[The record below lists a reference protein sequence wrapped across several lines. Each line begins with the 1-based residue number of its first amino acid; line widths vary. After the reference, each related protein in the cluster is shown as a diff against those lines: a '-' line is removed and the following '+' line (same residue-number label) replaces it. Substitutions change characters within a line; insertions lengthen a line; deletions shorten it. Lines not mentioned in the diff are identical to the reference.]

1 MKRGRPSP
9 GGAGKSGGG
18 TAKSKPITSF
28 FFKAPPKAP
37 AGGGASA
44 GAPPDD
50 DAPDAS
56 PSTATAEATP
66 AAKRR
71 REDDA
76 ADDANAVDISET
88 PDPRTAVKAS
98 TDAATPRMSAEEV
111 LEAIGPSDPDRHA
124 AFVEKLGR
132 RFIPREGG
140 RVYERAGVEAE
151 DEQDPRGDEG
161 GEAEGDERRRA
172 DEDAGQDDADEGGAR
187 RRRAGKIATSKASS
201 SVKLTPL
208 EEQVKKCK
216 ADHPGVLLLIEVGY
230 KFHFYGEDAEIAS
243 KVLNIFAYHPKDR
256 LYLTAS
262 VPVPRLHIY
271 VRRLVDAGHKVGV
284 IRQTETAA
292 LKAAGET
299 EGGKSG
305 VFERR
310 LVGLYTRSTLEAGAA
325 IASEA
330 STNDEGESAAAQD
343 GRTSAYLLCVAERPG
358 DENDDGSDRG
368 TRIGVAAIDASTGDV
383 RHDEFVDT
391 RMRPGLEARLL
402 LTSPQEVLVVEP
414 VSSATSKMIDAMYG
428 GSTSGVR
435 VERVARG
442 SGYEDGG
449 AAAAV
454 AAATTEFAARS
465 GGRSGGVGATS
476 AAGGNVC
483 DALNLPEQTTRAVAV
498 AFDWLRQF
506 GLDGVLLLAPAFRPM
521 SAAGEMSLAPN
532 VLRQLEMLRS
542 REDTHRG
549 SLLWLLGDGT
559 RTAAG
564 ARAIRRWVSHP
575 LTDGDAIRARLD
587 AVEEL
592 RTEADAGG
600 ALGTVLE
607 SLAKH
612 HGAARAAGKGGG
624 DVERYLGRIFHGTA
638 TPAELV
644 AALSAIGGFAKEVS
658 GSGGDSSGRM
668 RLTRELLAAACD
680 PAVVHTCDELLS
692 RVDVEAARAGRATAA
707 TVLLPDPVKFPELE
721 RTREA
726 VAAAGRALQDLLP
739 ALRQKIIDNS
749 RGGKPQGGKG
759 GLQLT
764 PRLTY
769 TSVRQGSS
777 QVEHLIELPDTLPG
791 IPTNW
796 IRVSTNKS
804 KKVVRYHPPEVL
816 DAAATLERSRERHSA
831 ACAAAW
837 RGFLRDDAAG
847 AFLELRAAVRAA
859 AGLDALA
866 SLASVARLD
875 GYVKPTLLPDDHPPT
890 IRFVDGRH
898 PTLEAV
904 LDPGSFVPN
913 SVDLRND
920 GVRALVVTGP
930 NMGGKSCFIRQV
942 ALLALMAQ
950 MGSYVPAAAAELT
963 VLDGVYTRM
972 GASDN
977 LAMGSSTFLEEMSE
991 CSSILRSATEKSLVV
1006 LDELGRGT
1014 STHDGVAVAH
1024 ATLDHIISDLKPMC
1038 LFVTHYPDVARDLA
1052 RKHRKHCDTRYP
1064 SYVEVDFSND
1074 ENGYEKDENG
1084 VTPGRIEFLYR
1095 LTPGVAHRSYGLNVA
1110 RMAGLPADVV
1120 AAAGAKAR
1128 EMEEAV
1134 AARAMA
1140 RDVARFGPEE
1150 VERRSLET
1158 IRLAEEAAAA
1168 MDAALAAAT
1177 PEEGAEIIRRAQA
1190 KVLAAMDA
1198 TDATD
1203 TS

>member
-44 GAPPDD
+44 GAPSDG
-50 DAPDAS
+50 APDAS

-71 REDDA
+71 REDEG
-76 ADDANAVDISET
+76 ADDANAVDTSET

-98 TDAATPRMSAEEV
+98 TDAAIPRMSAEEM

-151 DEQDPRGDEG
+151 DGDPRGDERG
-161 GEAEGDERRRA
+161 EGDERRRA

-187 RRRAGKIATSKASS
+187 RRRAGKVATSKASA

-310 LVGLYTRSTLEAGAA
+310 LVGLYTRSTLEAGVA
-325 IASEA
+325 IASET

-391 RMRPGLEARLL
+391 RMRPGLEARLI

-454 AAATTEFAARS
+454 AAATAEFAARS
-465 GGRSGGVGATS
+465 GGRSGGGGATP
-476 AAGGNVC
+476 AGGNVG

-506 GLDGVLLLAPAFRPM
+506 GLDGMLLLAPTFRPM
-521 SAAGEMSLAPN
+521 SAAGEMNLAPN
-532 VLRQLEMLRS
+532 VLRQLEMLRT
-542 REDTHRG
+542 RDGKHRG
-549 SLLWLLGDGT
+549 SLLWLMGDGT

-575 LTDGDAIRARLD
+575 LTNGDAIRTRLD

-600 ALGTVLE
+600 ALEPVFE
-607 SLAKH
+607 SLAKY
-612 HGAARAAGKGGG
+612 HGARAGGKGGG

-644 AALSAIGGFAKEVS
+644 AALSAVGGFAKEIVS
-658 GSGGDSSGRM
+658 AGGDSLGRTG
-668 RLTRELLAAACD
+668 LTRELLAAACD

-726 VAAAGRALQDLLP
+726 VASAERALQDLLP

-749 RGGKPQGGKG
+749 KGGGKPQAGGKG

-816 DAAATLERSRERHSA
+816 DAAATLEQSRERHSA

-837 RGFLRDDAAG
+837 RGFLADDAAG

-875 GYVKPTLLPDDHPPT
+875 GYVKPTLLPDGHPPT

-920 GVRALVVTGP
+920 AVRALVITGP
-930 NMGGKSCFIRQV
+930 NMGGKSCFIRQT

-950 MGSYVPAAAAELT
+950 MGSYVPATVAELT

-1024 ATLDHIISDLKPMC
+1024 ATLDYIISDLKPMC

-1052 RKHRKHCDTRYP
+1052 RKHRKHCDTQYP
-1064 SYVEVDFSND
+1064 SYVEVDEND
-1074 ENGYEKDENG
+1074 ENGGAEG
-1084 VTPGRIEFLYR
+1084 GAGRIEFLYR

-1110 RMAGLPADVV
+1110 RMAGVPADVV
-1120 AAAGAKAR
+1120 AAAASKAR

-1150 VERRSLET
+1150 VERRSRET

-1168 MDAALAAAT
+1168 MDAALDAAT

-1198 TDATD
+1198 TDA
-1203 TS
+1203 S

>member
-1 MKRGRPSP
+1 M
-9 GGAGKSGGG
+9 
-18 TAKSKPITSF
+18 
-28 FFKAPPKAP
+28 
-37 AGGGASA
+37 
-44 GAPPDD
+44 
-50 DAPDAS
+50 
-56 PSTATAEATP
+56 
-66 AAKRR
+66 
-71 REDDA
+71 
-76 ADDANAVDISET
+76 N
-88 PDPRTAVKAS
+88 
-98 TDAATPRMSAEEV
+98 
-111 LEAIGPSDPDRHA
+111 
-124 AFVEKLGR
+124 
-132 RFIPREGG
+132 
-140 RVYERAGVEAE
+140 
-151 DEQDPRGDEG
+151 
-161 GEAEGDERRRA
+161 
-172 DEDAGQDDADEGGAR
+172 
-187 RRRAGKIATSKASS
+187 
-201 SVKLTPL
+201 
-208 EEQVKKCK
+208 
-216 ADHPGVLLLIEVGY
+216 
-230 KFHFYGEDAEIAS
+230 
-243 KVLNIFAYHPKDR
+243 
-256 LYLTAS
+256 
-262 VPVPRLHIY
+262 
-271 VRRLVDAGHKVGV
+271 
-284 IRQTETAA
+284 
-292 LKAAGET
+292 
-299 EGGKSG
+299 
-305 VFERR
+305 
-310 LVGLYTRSTLEAGAA
+310 
-325 IASEA
+325 
-330 STNDEGESAAAQD
+330 
-343 GRTSAYLLCVAERPG
+343 
-358 DENDDGSDRG
+358 
-368 TRIGVAAIDASTGDV
+368 
-383 RHDEFVDT
+383 
-391 RMRPGLEARLL
+391 
-402 LTSPQEVLVVEP
+402 
-414 VSSATSKMIDAMYG
+414 
-428 GSTSGVR
+428 
-435 VERVARG
+435 
-442 SGYEDGG
+442 
-449 AAAAV
+449 
-454 AAATTEFAARS
+454 
-465 GGRSGGVGATS
+465 
-476 AAGGNVC
+476 
-483 DALNLPEQTTRAVAV
+483 
-498 AFDWLRQF
+498 
-506 GLDGVLLLAPAFRPM
+506 
-521 SAAGEMSLAPN
+521 LAPN

-542 REDTHRG
+542 REDKHRG

-575 LTDGDAIRARLD
+575 LMDGDAIRTRLD
-587 AVEEL
+587 SVEEL

-600 ALGTVLE
+600 ALETVLD

-612 HGAARAAGKGGG
+612 HGGARGGKGGGG

-644 AALSAIGGFAKEVS
+644 AALSAVGGFAKEVLS
-658 GSGGDSSGRM
+658 VGGDSLGRT

-692 RVDVEAARAGRATAA
+692 RVDVEAASAGRATAA

-726 VAAAGRALQDLLP
+726 VAAAERALQDLLP

-816 DAAATLERSRERHSA
+816 DAAATLEQSRERHSA

-875 GYVKPTLLPDDHPPT
+875 GYVKPTILPDDHPPT

-913 SVDLRND
+913 SVDLRGD
-920 GVRALVVTGP
+920 AVRALVVTGP

-1052 RKHRKHCDTRYP
+1052 RKHRTHCDTRYP
-1064 SYVEVDFSND
+1064 SYVEVD
-1074 ENGYEKDENG
+1074 ENHENYEKDENG
-1084 VTPGRIEFLYR
+1084 GAGRIEFLYR

-1120 AAAGAKAR
+1120 AAAAARAR

-1150 VERRSLET
+1150 VERRSRET
-1158 IRLAEEAAAA
+1158 VRLAEEAAAA

-1198 TDATD
+1198 MDATD

>member
-44 GAPPDD
+44 GAPSDG
-50 DAPDAS
+50 APDAS

-71 REDDA
+71 REDEG
-76 ADDANAVDISET
+76 ADDANAVDTSET

-98 TDAATPRMSAEEV
+98 TDAAIPRMSAEEM

-151 DEQDPRGDEG
+151 DGDPRGDERG
-161 GEAEGDERRRA
+161 EGDERRRA

-187 RRRAGKIATSKASS
+187 RRRAGKVATSKASA

-310 LVGLYTRSTLEAGAA
+310 LVGLYTRSTLEAGVA
-325 IASEA
+325 IASET

-391 RMRPGLEARLL
+391 RMRPGLEARLI

-428 GSTSGVR
+428 GRTSGVR

-454 AAATTEFAARS
+454 AAATAEFAARS
-465 GGRSGGVGATS
+465 GGRSGGGGATP
-476 AAGGNVC
+476 AGGNVGEDAGGNVG

-506 GLDGVLLLAPAFRPM
+506 GLDSMLLLAPTFRPM
-521 SAAGEMSLAPN
+521 SAAGEMNLAPN
-532 VLRQLEMLRS
+532 VLRQLEMLRT
-542 REDTHRG
+542 RDGKHRG
-549 SLLWLLGDGT
+549 SLLWLMGDGT

-575 LTDGDAIRARLD
+575 LTNGDAIRTRLD

-600 ALGTVLE
+600 ALEPVFE
-607 SLAKH
+607 SLAKY
-612 HGAARAAGKGGG
+612 HGARAGGKGGG

-644 AALSAIGGFAKEVS
+644 AALSAVGGFAKEIVS
-658 GSGGDSSGRM
+658 AGGDSLGRTG
-668 RLTRELLAAACD
+668 LTRELLAAACD

-692 RVDVEAARAGRATAA
+692 RVDVEAARAGRATAS

-726 VAAAGRALQDLLP
+726 VAAAERALQDLLP

-749 RGGKPQGGKG
+749 KGGGKPQAGGKG

-816 DAAATLERSRERHSA
+816 DAAATLEQSRERHSA

-837 RGFLRDDAAG
+837 RGFLADDAAG

-920 GVRALVVTGP
+920 AVRALVITGP
-930 NMGGKSCFIRQV
+930 NMGGKSCFIRQT

-950 MGSYVPAAAAELT
+950 MGSYVPATVAELT

-1024 ATLDHIISDLKPMC
+1024 ATLDYIISDLKPMC

-1052 RKHRKHCDTRYP
+1052 RKHRKHCDTQYP
-1064 SYVEVDFSND
+1064 SYVEVDEND
-1074 ENGYEKDENG
+1074 ENGGAEG
-1084 VTPGRIEFLYR
+1084 GAGRIEFLYR

-1110 RMAGLPADVV
+1110 RMAGVPADVV
-1120 AAAGAKAR
+1120 AAAASKAR

-1150 VERRSLET
+1150 VERRSRET

-1168 MDAALAAAT
+1168 MDAALDAAT

-1198 TDATD
+1198 TDA
-1203 TS
+1203 S